1 MTKLPITLISLL
13 LPVLLHSQV
22 YKDPK
27 ASFELRVSDLIS
39 RMTPEEKFWQLFMI
53 PGDLSI
59 GKDKLK
65 NGIFGFQISAEG
77 KTADATQQL
86 LNYSPGASAAE
97 TAIKINEIQRFFIT
111 GTRLG
116 IPIIPFD
123 ESLHGLVRQ
132 GATSFPQSIGLA
144 ASFDI
149 PLMHRVADAI
159 AAECKTRGLRQILSP
174 VINMATDVRWGRVE
188 ESYGED
194 PFLTSEMAVAYISEF
209 EETGVITTPKHLI
222 ANVGDGGR
230 DSYPIHLNERYLR
243 EIHLPPFDAAIKRA
257 GMRSVMTSYNSL
269 DGQPCSANNWLLNT
283 WLKEEE
289 GFPGFVISD
298 ANAVGGANVL
308 HMTAKEYRESGADA
322 INNGLDV
329 IFQTSY
335 DHASLFIQPFLDGT
349 IPVKT
354 IDQAVARVLRL
365 KFELGLFENPY
376 VDPKL
381 AETTNGTPE
390 HRALALEAARESIV
404 LLKNEGNTLPLSKN
418 IRTIAVIGEDATEAR
433 LGGYSGP
440 GINKISILDGIRLL
454 AQGSRRK
461 AQGASKDEGT
471 KGEKGSSLT
480 PGFSLGAPA
489 QPEIQVIYAMGCRR
503 VSEEYAPI
511 PAEYFFQPD
520 NGQPKPGLKGEY
532 FNNITLSGDPVLTRT
547 DRQIRFQWTLFG
559 PDPAKI
565 SNDFFSARWTGKLK
579 SPGTGTYKIGVD
591 GNDGYRLYI
600 NNVLVSDNW
609 VKRTR
614 QILTTGYAFE
624 AGKTYDL
631 RIEYYEPTGNAWFT
645 MVWNYGISPDWQK
658 SIDEAVATASKADA
672 VILTAGIEEGEFRD
686 RASLALPGHQEELIR
701 RIAATG
707 KPMVVVLVGGS
718 AITMNNWLDKVPAVI
733 DVWYPGEVG
742 GEAVAEVV
750 FGDYNPAGRLPVTF
764 PVSEA
769 QLPLV
774 YNHKP
779 TGRGDDYVNLTG
791 QPLFP
796 FGFGLSYT
804 TFEYT
809 DIKIDKPEIQPGES
823 TQVRFKVTN
832 TGKFDGDE
840 VVQLYIRDLIASVAR
855 PVTELKG
862 FQRIHLKKGETR
874 EVTFDITP
882 EMLTMLDKNLK
893 PLVEAGEFRLMAGS
907 SCKEI
912 RVAATLRR
920 L

>member
-1 MTKLPITLISLL
+1 MKKLLFLLITVV
-13 LPVLLHSQV
+13 LPVILYAQV
-22 YKDPK
+22 YKDANAPVE
-27 ASFELRVSDLIS
+27 SRVKDLIS

-53 PGDLSI
+53 PGDLTM

-86 LNYSPGASAAE
+86 LNYAPGASAAE
-97 TAIKINEIQRFFIT
+97 TAIKINEIQRFFLT
-111 GTRLG
+111 ETRLG

-144 ASFDI
+144 ASFDV
-149 PLMHRVADAI
+149 PLMHQVSAAI
-159 AAECKTRGLRQILSP
+159 AEECKTRGLRQILSP

-194 PFLTSEMAVAYISEF
+194 PFLAAEMAVAYISEF
-209 EETGVITTPKHLI
+209 EKIGVVTTPKHLI

-230 DSYPIHLNERYLR
+230 DSYPIYANERYLR
-243 EIHLPPFDAAIKRA
+243 EIHLPPFEAAVKRA

-283 WLKEEE
+283 WLKEET

-308 HMTAKEYRESGADA
+308 HMTAKEYWESGADA

-335 DHASLFIQPFLDGT
+335 DHYPLFIKPFLDGT
-349 IPVKT
+349 IPVKV
-354 IDQAVARVLRL
+354 IDQAVARVLRI

-381 AETTNGTPE
+381 AEASNGSAD
-390 HRALALEAARESIV
+390 HRKLALESARKSIV
-404 LLKNEGNTLPLSKN
+404 LLKNSGNTLPLSRNLK
-418 IRTIAVIGEDATEAR
+418 TIAVIGADAVEAR

-440 GINKISILDGIRLL
+440 GINKISILEGI
-454 AQGSRRK
+454 K
-461 AQGASKDEGT
+461 K
-471 KGEKGSSLT
+471 KV
-480 PGFSLGAPA
+480 PG
-489 QPEIQVIYAMGCRR
+489 VIYTQGCGRL
-503 VSEEYAPI
+503 SEEYTAV
-511 PAEYFFQPD
+511 PAKYFSQNSD
-520 NGQPKPGLKGEY
+520 GQTVATKGIKGEY
-532 FNNITLSGDPVLTRT
+532 FNNVTLSGVPVFTRT
-547 DRQIRFQWTLFG
+547 DNQISFQWTLFG
-559 PDPAKI
+559 PDPEKM
-565 SNDFFSARWTGKLK
+565 SNDFFSVRWTGKLK
-579 SPGTGTYKIGVD
+579 SPGTGTYKIGID

-600 NNVLVSDNW
+600 NNVLILDNW
-609 VKRTR
+609 IKLTCRT
-614 QILTTGYAFE
+614 LTTDFRFE
-624 AGKTYDL
+624 DGKTYDL
-631 RIEYYEPTGNAWFT
+631 RVEYYEPTGNARFT
-645 MVWNYGISPDWQK
+645 LVWNYGITPDWK
-658 SIDEAVATASKADA
+658 KGIDEAVAAASKADA

-701 RIAATG
+701 RVAATG
-707 KPMVVVLVGGS
+707 KPVVVVLVGGS
-718 AITMNNWLDKVPAVI
+718 AVTMNNWLEKIPAIV
-733 DVWYPGEVG
+733 DVWYPGDVG
-742 GEAVAEVV
+742 GEAVADVL
-750 FGDYNPAGRLPVTF
+750 FGDFNPAGRLPVTF

-779 TGRGDDYVNLTG
+779 TGRGDDYNNLTG

-804 TFEYT
+804 SFEYT
-809 DIKIDKPEIQPGES
+809 DLKIDKPEIQSGES
-823 TQVRFKVTN
+823 TQIRIKVTN

-840 VVQLYIRDLIASVAR
+840 VVQLYLRDLFASVSR

-862 FQRIHLKKGETR
+862 FQRIHLKKGESR
-874 EVTFDITP
+874 EVVFTITP

-893 PLVEAGEFRLMAGS
+893 PVIEAGEFRLMIGS
-907 SCKEI
+907 SSKEI
-912 RVAATLRR
+912 KVAGTIKVL
-920 L
+920 

>member
-1 MTKLPITLISLL
+1 MKKLFITLATLL
-13 LPVLLHSQV
+13 LPVFLPAQV
-22 YKDPK
+22 YKDPT
-27 ASFELRVSDLIS
+27 ALVGARIADLIS

-65 NGIFGFQISAEG
+65 QGIFGFQISAEG

-86 LNYSPGASAAE
+86 LNYAPGASAAE
-97 TAIKINEIQRFFIT
+97 TAIKINELQRFFLNES
-111 GTRLG
+111 RLG
-116 IPIIPFD
+116 IPVIPFD

-144 ASFDI
+144 ASFDV
-149 PLMHRVADAI
+149 PLMHRVSAAI
-159 AAECKTRGLRQILSP
+159 ANECKTRGLRQVLSP

-188 ESYGED
+188 ETYGED
-194 PFLTSEMAVAYISEF
+194 PYLASEMAVAYVSEF
-209 EETGVITTPKHLI
+209 EKTGVITTPKHLI

-243 EIHLPPFDAAIKRA
+243 EIHLPPFAAAIKRA

-269 DGQPCSANNWLLNT
+269 DGQPCSANDWLLNN

-308 HMTAKEYRESGADA
+308 HMTAKEYWESGADA

-335 DHASLFIQPFLDGT
+335 DHYQLFIKPFLDGT

-354 IDQAVARVLRL
+354 IDQAVARVLRV

-381 AETTNGTPE
+381 AETTNGNPE
-390 HRALALEAARESIV
+390 HRALALEAARKSVV
-404 LLKNEGNTLPLSKN
+404 LLKNAGSTLPLSKN
-418 IRTIAVIGEDATEAR
+418 LETIAVIGADATEAR

-440 GINKISILDGIRLL
+440 GISKINLVEGIRLKT
-454 AQGSRRK
+454 QGTRLK
-461 AQGASKDEGT
+461 AQGRIEDSRLKA
-471 KGEKGSSLT
+471 
-480 PGFSLGAPA
+480 
-489 QPEIQVIYAMGCRR
+489 QVIYAKGCGRESAEF
-503 VSEEYAPI
+503 VPV
-511 PAEYFFQPD
+511 PTEYFFRTDNRQPTTD
-520 NGQPKPGLKGEY
+520 SGLKGEY
-532 FNNITLSGDPVLTRT
+532 FNNITLAGEPVMTRT
-547 DRQIRFQWTLFG
+547 DRQISFQWTLFG
-559 PDPAKI
+559 PDPAKV

-579 SPGTGTYKIGVD
+579 SPGTGTYKVGID

-600 NNVLVSDNW
+600 NNILIIDNW
-609 VKRTR
+609 IKRGR
-614 QILTTGYAFE
+614 RILATDYAFE
-624 AGKTYDL
+624 AGKMYDL
-631 RIEYYEPTGNAWFT
+631 RVEYYEPTGNACFS
-645 MVWNYGISPDWQK
+645 MIWNYGVLADWQK
-658 SIDEAVATASKADA
+658 GIDEAVSVALKADA
-672 VILTAGIEEGEFRD
+672 VILNVGIEEGEFRD
-686 RASLALPGHQEELIR
+686 RASLSLPGHQEELIR
-701 RIAATG
+701 RVAATG
-707 KPMVVVLVGGS
+707 KPLVVVITGGS
-718 AITMNNWLDKVPAVI
+718 AVTMNNWLDKVPAVI
-733 DVWYPGEVG
+733 DVWYPGEAG
-742 GEAVAEVV
+742 GEAVADVL

-779 TGRGDDYVNLTG
+779 TGRGDDYNNLTG

-809 DIKIDKPEIQPGES
+809 DIKIDKPDIQSGES
-823 TQVRFKVTN
+823 TVVRFRVTN

-840 VVQLYIRDLIASVAR
+840 VVQLYVRDLIASVAR
-855 PVTELKG
+855 PVIELRG
-862 FQRIHLKKGETR
+862 FQRIHLKQGESR
-874 EVTFDITP
+874 EVSFDITP
-882 EMLTMLDKNLK
+882 EMLTMLDKNLN
-893 PLVEAGEFRLMAGS
+893 PVIEPGEFKVMAGG

-912 RVAATLRR
+912 KVAATLRM